1 LLKEYVD
8 SFAWDYREMPGLSQD
23 LVEHRLSIKYGFMP
37 YKKSAQRFNLVIHD
51 RVKEKVEQLLDVGF
65 IQPC

>member
-1 LLKEYVD
+1 
-8 SFAWDYREMPGLSQD
+8 MPGLSQD
-23 LVEHRLSIKYGFMP
+23 LVEHRLLIKSGFMP